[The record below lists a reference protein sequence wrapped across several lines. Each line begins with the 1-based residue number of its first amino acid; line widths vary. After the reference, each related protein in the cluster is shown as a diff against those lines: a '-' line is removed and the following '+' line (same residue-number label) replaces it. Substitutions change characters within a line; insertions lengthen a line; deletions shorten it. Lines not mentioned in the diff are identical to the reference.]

1 MRQVLSVIS
10 TVVLIL
16 VVLLAFLSIGVMLF
30 GLHPYV
36 VLSGSMEPA
45 LRTGSVAYVRS
56 IEPED
61 VEVGDIITF
70 SIDSDTVAT
79 HRVVEIVGSGSSL
92 SFRTKGDA
100 NNVEDSALVRSSQL
114 VGKAVF
120 SIPELGRLLEYIHT
134 PKGRNVAIVVGVAL
148 VLLVALPDALFPK
161 NRRRAGTR
169 AGIIPYYSA
178 LPRGNGAFRG
188 GSGRRGRTIIIY
200 PPRISQGTA

>member
-10 TVVLIL
+10 TAVLIL

-120 SIPELGRLLEYIHT
+120 SIPGLGRLLEYIHT
-134 PKGRNVAIVVGVAL
+134 PKGRNVAIVVGVVL
-148 VLLVALPDALFPK
+148 VLIVALPDALFPK
-161 NRRRAGTR
+161 KKPGPETPAEPAAEPEPEPESSR
-169 AGIIPYYSA
+169 IILHSPEETEPSA
-178 LPRGNGAFRG
+178 AAPDEGDA
-188 GSGRRGRTIIIY
+188 
-200 PPRISQGTA
+200 